1 MIFTTYV
8 LIDLFTDTAAILNK
22 LDLRN
27 IMGCP
32 GGHEH
37 VPFCIYE
44 RLSGHFFLEFDRN
57 GKKTV
62 VPCNDVIMILRK
74 IH

>member
-1 MIFTTYV
+1 MP
-8 LIDLFTDTAAILNK
+8 
-22 LDLRN
+22 R
-27 IMGCP
+27 G
-32 GGHEH
+32 EH

-62 VPCNDVIMILRK
+62 VPCNDVIMILRN